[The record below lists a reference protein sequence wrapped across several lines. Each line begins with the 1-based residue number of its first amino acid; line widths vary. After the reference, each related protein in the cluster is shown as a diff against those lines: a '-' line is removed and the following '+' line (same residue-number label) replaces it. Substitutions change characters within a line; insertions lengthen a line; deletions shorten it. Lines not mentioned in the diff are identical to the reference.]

1 MFNEA
6 LVSFRSQVMFTIFKT
21 ILDKKAVASRFGDVG
36 INKSTCVSIL
46 FIALKQ
52 FEWEMQLFDCCLF
65 VSSVKCILD
74 CAHKLSFL
82 VSFLSIWVWKL
93 EFEANFSTINCLR
106 TYVGWEQAMKTG
118 EAASRKNEK
127 HYQFVCKRPSNLSNM
142 IIFCSS

>member
-6 LVSFRSQVMFTIFKT
+6 LVSFSSQVMFTILKT
-21 ILDKKAVASRFGDVG
+21 ILDKKAVASRFEDVG

-74 CAHKLSFL
+74 CANKLSFL
-82 VSFLSIWVWKL
+82 VSFWV
-93 EFEANFSTINCLR
+93 FE
-106 TYVGWEQAMKTG
+106 YE
-118 EAASRKNEK
+118 
-127 HYQFVCKRPSNLSNM
+127 NLNLKQ
-142 IIFCSS
+142 IFQQ

>member
-21 ILDKKAVASRFGDVG
+21 ILDKKSVASRFGDVG

-65 VSSVKCILD
+65 GAQSSAFWIVL
-74 CAHKLSFL
+74 
-82 VSFLSIWVWKL
+82 
-93 EFEANFSTINCLR
+93 INCNFWYHFEYLS
-106 TYVGWEQAMKTG
+106 MKTWIWSKFFNNKLFTHVRRMG
-118 EAASRKNEK
+118 TGNENGWSCVTQKWEALP
-127 HYQFVCKRPSNLSNM
+127 VCMQTPQQS
-142 IIFCSS
+142 I